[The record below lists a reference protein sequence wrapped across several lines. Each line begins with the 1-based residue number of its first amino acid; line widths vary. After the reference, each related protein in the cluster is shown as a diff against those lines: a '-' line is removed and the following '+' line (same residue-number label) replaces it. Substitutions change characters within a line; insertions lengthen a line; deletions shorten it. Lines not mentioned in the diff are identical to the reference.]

1 MKFISD
7 IYFCSSPNNFCLQCF
22 NLKFG
27 IEDFTDPGPL
37 KIRLTSLVYCYGFA
51 FTSVLLLSD
60 TLCYAVSKPERG
72 WLRNNFAPLQFNL
85 LNIKIA

>member
-1 MKFISD
+1 MKLISD

-37 KIRLTSLVYCYGFA
+37 KIRLTSLVYCCGFA
-51 FTSVLLLSD
+51 FTSVFC
-60 TLCYAVSKPERG
+60 TLILFCYAVSKPERG
-72 WLRNNFAPLQFNL
+72 WLSNNFATLQFNL